1 MPVPTDPRSPKQR
14 VADQLA
20 AARRQLTREGLSRS
34 QRRALADRIHGLEG
48 QARRLTATAR
58 FALSYATAAGPVT
71 KTALPADRVERIG
84 ALAARGADR
93 GEVWDIAVRDEAGAD
108 VTGDFGYF
116 AE

>member
-20 AARRQLTREGLSRS
+20 AARRELTREGLSRS
-34 QRRALADRIHGLEG
+34 QRCALADRIHGLEG
-48 QARRLTATAR
+48 QARRLTAR

-108 VTGDFGYF
+108 VTGDFGCF